1 VEPSH
6 EILERLLTKS
16 VWTSEEQ
23 AWMLEYLQETDQH
36 ALRQLMQEK
45 FEQDQ
50 DGSTHLPANISEK
63 LLAQIH
69 EQIQV
74 SSETNTSSIIDW
86 KKWLSVAAVFIIVA
100 SVAFYYI
107 RSKQVL
113 PTPEAKIQLKQ
124 DIAAPSTNTAIITL
138 GNGQQI
144 ILDSAGNGLLA
155 MEGNVQLTKTAD
167 GSIVYQGSSE
177 KYLVNTLNNPRGSKP
192 VTLVL
197 SDGTKVWLN
206 SESALRYPAA
216 FGASERQVEITGEA
230 YFEVAK
236 KAQPFKVAVAGKGVV
251 EVLGTHFN
259 INSYQDET
267 YTKVTLLEGS
277 VKVYLQPNGYGT
289 IAIKPGQQALYL
301 SDQQKQTAIQIK
313 NDVDVSAVVAWKNG
327 FFNFDNADLK
337 SVLRQL
343 SRWYNVDVIYQG
355 NIPKRVFGGEMQR
368 DLNLSEVL
376 KILEKNNVHFK
387 IETNKL
393 IVMP

>member
-1 VEPSH
+1 MEPSH

-50 DGSTHLPANISEK
+50 AQPTNLPLTISER

-69 EQIQV
+69 EQINATPV
-74 SSETNTSSIIDW
+74 RAPKLYW
-86 KKWLSVAAVFIIVA
+86 KKWLAAAAMLILVATA
-100 SVAFYYI
+100 AFLYFQ
-107 RSKQVL
+107 SKQV
-113 PTPEAKIQLKQ
+113 PPVPVAKLTLKQ
-124 DIAAPSTNTAIITL
+124 DIAPPSSNTAIITL

-144 ILDSAGNGLLA
+144 ILDSAGKGLLA

-167 GSIVYQGSSE
+167 GSIVYQGASD

-197 SDGTKVWLN
+197 SDGSKVWLN
-206 SESALRYPAA
+206 SESSLRYPVA
-216 FGASERQVEITGEA
+216 FGATERQVEITGEA

-277 VKVYLQPNGYGT
+277 VKVYLQPNGAGA
-289 IAIKPGQQALYL
+289 IAIQPGQQALYL
-301 SDQQKQTAIQIK
+301 SDQQKQTAIQVK
-313 NDVDVSAVVAWKNG
+313 NGIDLSAVVAWKNG
-327 FFNFDNADLK
+327 YFNFDNSDLK

-343 SRWYNVDVIYQG
+343 SRWYNVDVVYQG

-387 IETNKL
+387 IETDKL

>member
-1 VEPSH
+1 MEPSH

-16 VWTSEEQ
+16 TWTSEEQ

-50 DGSTHLPANISEK
+50 ERSTPLPTNISER
-63 LLAQIH
+63 LLSQIH
-69 EQIQV
+69 EQIQASPE
-74 SSETNTSSIIDW
+74 SSQNSFFGW
-86 KKWLSVAAVFIIVA
+86 KKWMSAAALFLLAA
-100 SVAFYYI
+100 SVVFFYI
-107 RSKQVL
+107 TSKQTV
-113 PTPEAKIQLKQ
+113 PVPVAKQVLKQ
-124 DIAAPSTNTAIITL
+124 DIAPPSSNTAIITL

-144 ILDSAGNGLLA
+144 ILDSAGKGLLA
-155 MEGNVQLTKTAD
+155 TEENVQLTKTAD
-167 GSIVYQGSSE
+167 GSIVYQGSSD

-192 VTLVL
+192 ITLVL

-206 SESALRYPAA
+206 SESALRYPVA

-277 VKVYLQPNGYGT
+277 VKVYLQTNGSGA
-289 IAIKPGQQALYL
+289 IAIKPGQQAIYL

-343 SRWYNVDVIYQG
+343 SRWYNVNVVYQG

-387 IETNKL
+387 IENDKL

>member
-50 DGSTHLPANISEK
+50 AQPTNLPLTISEH

-69 EQIQV
+69 EQINATPV
-74 SSETNTSSIIDW
+74 RAPKLYW
-86 KKWLSVAAVFIIVA
+86 KKWLAAAAMLILVATA
-100 SVAFYYI
+100 AFLYFQ
-107 RSKQVL
+107 SKQV
-113 PTPEAKIQLKQ
+113 PPVPVAKLTLKQ
-124 DIAAPSTNTAIITL
+124 DIAPPSSNTAIITL

-144 ILDSAGNGLLA
+144 ILDSAGKGLLA

-167 GSIVYQGSSE
+167 GSIVYQGASD

-197 SDGTKVWLN
+197 SDGSKVWLN
-206 SESALRYPAA
+206 SESSLRYPVA
-216 FGASERQVEITGEA
+216 FGATERQVEITGEA

-277 VKVYLQPNGYGT
+277 VKVYLQPNGAGA
-289 IAIKPGQQALYL
+289 IAIQPGQQALYL
-301 SDQQKQTAIQIK
+301 SDQQKQTAIQVK
-313 NDVDVSAVVAWKNG
+313 NGIDLSAVVAWKNG
-327 FFNFDNADLK
+327 YFNFDNSDLK

-387 IETNKL
+387 IETDKL

>member
-1 VEPSH
+1 
-6 EILERLLTKS
+6 
-16 VWTSEEQ
+16 
-23 AWMLEYLQETDQH
+23 MLEYLQETDQY

-45 FEQDQ
+45 FEQDKLA
-50 DGSTHLPANISEK
+50 SLTLPTTISER

-69 EQIQV
+69 EQIQATP
-74 SSETNTSSIIDW
+74 SNSASRLYW
-86 KKWLSVAAVFIIVA
+86 KKWLAAAAMLILMAAATLI
-100 SVAFYYI
+100 YL
-107 RSKQVL
+107 RSKQVQ
-113 PTPEAKIQLKQ
+113 PVPIARVTLKQ
-124 DIAAPSTNTAIITL
+124 DIAPPKTNTAIITL

-144 ILDSAGNGLLA
+144 ILDSAGKGLLA

-167 GSIVYQGSSE
+167 GSIVYKGSSD

-197 SDGTKVWLN
+197 SDGSKVWLN
-206 SESALRYPAA
+206 SESSLRYPVA
-216 FGASERQVEITGEA
+216 FGAAERQVEITGEA

-267 YTKVTLLEGS
+267 FTKVTLLEGS
-277 VKVYLQPNGYGT
+277 VKVYLQPNGAGA

-301 SDQQKQTAIQIK
+301 SDQQKQAAIQVK
-313 NDVDVSAVVAWKNG
+313 NDIDLSAVVAWKNG

-343 SRWYNVDVIYQG
+343 SRWYNVDVVYQG

-387 IETNKL
+387 IDTDKL

>member
-1 VEPSH
+1 MEPSH

-16 VWTSEEQ
+16 AWTSEEQ

-50 DGSTHLPANISEK
+50 QQSSNLSPAISER

-69 EQIQV
+69 EQIQA
-74 SSETNTSSIIDW
+74 SPQTKTRLLFHW
-86 KKWLSVAAVFIIVA
+86 KKWTAAAAIILTMLSVA
-100 SVAFYYI
+100 YYYLP
-107 RSKQVL
+107 KQQ
-113 PTPEAKIQLKQ
+113 TPIPVVKLSLQH
-124 DIAAPSTNTAIITL
+124 DIAPPTANTAIITL

-144 ILDSAGNGLLA
+144 ILDSAGKGLLA
-155 MEGNVQLTKTAD
+155 TEGNVQLTKTAD
-167 GSIVYQGSSE
+167 GSIVYQGSSD

-192 VTLVL
+192 VSLVL
-197 SDGTKVWLN
+197 SDGSKVWLN
-206 SESALRYPAA
+206 SESSLRYPVA
-216 FGASERQVEITGEA
+216 FGATERQVEITGEA

-236 KAQPFKVAVAGKGVV
+236 KAQPFKVAVAGKGMV

-259 INSYQDET
+259 INSYQDEM

-277 VKVYLQPNGYGT
+277 VKLYLHPNGNGAV
-289 IAIKPGQQALYL
+289 AIKPGQQAIYL
-301 SDQQKQTAIQIK
+301 SDQQKQSNIQVK
-313 NDVDVSAVVAWKNG
+313 NDIDVSAVVAWKNG
-327 FFNFDNADLK
+327 FFNFDHADLK

-343 SRWYNVDVIYQG
+343 SRWYNVDVVYQG
-355 NIPKRVFGGEMQR
+355 NIPQRVFGGEMQR

-387 IETNKL
+387 IETDKL

>member
-1 VEPSH
+1 MEPSQ

-50 DGSTHLPANISEK
+50 AQSTNLPTTISER

-69 EQIQV
+69 EQINATTV
-74 SSETNTSSIIDW
+74 TAPNFYW
-86 KKWLSVAAVFIIVA
+86 KKWLSAAAMLILMA
-100 SVAFYYI
+100 AATLMYL
-107 RSKQVL
+107 RSKQVQ
-113 PTPEAKIQLKQ
+113 PVPVAKIALKQ

-144 ILDSAGNGLLA
+144 ILDSAGKGLLA
-155 MEGNVQLTKTAD
+155 MEGNVELTKKAD
-167 GSIVYQGSSE
+167 GSIVYQGSSD

-192 VTLVL
+192 ITLVL
-197 SDGTKVWLN
+197 SDGSKVWLN
-206 SESALRYPAA
+206 SESSLRYPVA
-216 FGASERQVEITGEA
+216 FGAAERQVEITGEA

-277 VKVYLQPNGYGT
+277 VKVYLQTNGAAEA

-301 SDQQKQTAIQIK
+301 SDQQKQTAIQVK
-313 NDVDVSAVVAWKNG
+313 NDIDLSAVVAWKNG

-343 SRWYNVDVIYQG
+343 SRWYNVDVVYQG

-387 IETNKL
+387 IETDKL

>member
-1 VEPSH
+1 MEPSH

-50 DGSTHLPANISEK
+50 QQSTNLPITVSER

-69 EQIQV
+69 EQIQAIPV
-74 SSETNTSSIIDW
+74 TEPKLNW
-86 KKWLSVAAVFIIVA
+86 KKWFAAAALLILMAAATFI
-100 SVAFYYI
+100 YL
-107 RSKQVL
+107 RSKQVQ
-113 PTPEAKIQLKQ
+113 PVPVSKITLKQ
-124 DIAAPSTNTAIITL
+124 DIAPPSSNTAIITL

-144 ILDSAGNGLLA
+144 ILDSAGKGLLA

-167 GSIVYQGSSE
+167 GSIVYQGVSD

-197 SDGTKVWLN
+197 SDGSKVWLN
-206 SESALRYPAA
+206 SESSLRYPVA
-216 FGASERQVEITGEA
+216 FGAAERQVEITGEA

-277 VKVYLQPNGYGT
+277 VKVYLQTNGT
-289 IAIKPGQQALYL
+289 SQAIAIKPGQQALYL
-301 SDQQKQTAIQIK
+301 SDQQKQTSIQVK
-313 NDVDVSAVVAWKNG
+313 NDIDLSAVMAWKNG
-327 FFNFDNADLK
+327 FFNFDNSDLK

-343 SRWYNVDVIYQG
+343 SRWYNVDVVYQG

-387 IETNKL
+387 IETDKL

>member
-1 VEPSH
+1 MEPSQ

-50 DGSTHLPANISEK
+50 AELANFPLPISER

-69 EQIQV
+69 EQINATPV
-74 SSETNTSSIIDW
+74 RAPKLYW
-86 KKWLSVAAVFIIVA
+86 KKWLAAAAMLILVATA
-100 SVAFYYI
+100 AFLYFQ
-107 RSKQVL
+107 SKQV
-113 PTPEAKIQLKQ
+113 PPVPVAKLTLKQ
-124 DIAAPSTNTAIITL
+124 DIAPPSSNNAIITL

-144 ILDSAGNGLLA
+144 ILDSAGKGLLA

-167 GSIVYQGSSE
+167 GSIVYQGASD

-197 SDGTKVWLN
+197 SDGSKVWLN
-206 SESALRYPAA
+206 SESSLRYPVA
-216 FGASERQVEITGEA
+216 FGATERQVEITGEA

-277 VKVYLQPNGYGT
+277 VKVYLQPNGAGA
-289 IAIKPGQQALYL
+289 IAIQPGQQALYL
-301 SDQQKQTAIQIK
+301 SDQQKQTAIQVK
-313 NDVDVSAVVAWKNG
+313 NDIDLSAVMAWKNG
-327 FFNFDNADLK
+327 YFNFDNSDLK

-343 SRWYNVDVIYQG
+343 SRWYNVDVVYQG

-387 IETNKL
+387 IETDKL

>member
-1 VEPSH
+1 VEPSQ

-45 FEQDQ
+45 FEQNQ
-50 DGSTHLPANISEK
+50 AEPTNLPIDISER

-69 EQIQV
+69 EQINATPV
-74 SSETNTSSIIDW
+74 RAPKLYW
-86 KKWLSVAAVFIIVA
+86 KKWLAAAAMVILVAAA
-100 SVAFYYI
+100 AFLYLQ
-107 RSKQVL
+107 SKQVPPVPVAGL
-113 PTPEAKIQLKQ
+113 TLKQ
-124 DIAAPSTNTAIITL
+124 DIAPPSSNTAIITL

-144 ILDSAGNGLLA
+144 ILDSAGKGLLA

-167 GSIVYQGSSE
+167 GSIVYQGASD

-192 VTLVL
+192 ITLVL
-197 SDGTKVWLN
+197 SDGSKVWLN
-206 SESALRYPAA
+206 SESSLRYPVA
-216 FGASERQVEITGEA
+216 FGAAERQVEITGEA

-277 VKVYLQPNGYGT
+277 VKVYLQTNGAAEA

-301 SDQQKQTAIQIK
+301 SDQQKQTAIQVK
-313 NDVDVSAVVAWKNG
+313 NNIDLSAIVAWKNG
-327 FFNFDNADLK
+327 YFNFDNSDLK

-343 SRWYNVDVIYQG
+343 SRWYNVDVVYQG

-387 IETNKL
+387 IETDKL

>member
-1 VEPSH
+1 VEPSQ

-50 DGSTHLPANISEK
+50 TQPTNLPLPISER

-69 EQIQV
+69 EQINATPV
-74 SSETNTSSIIDW
+74 TATKLNW
-86 KKWLSVAAVFIIVA
+86 KKWLAAAAMLIVVAAA
-100 SVAFYYI
+100 AFLYLQ
-107 RSKQVL
+107 SKQVPPVPVVKL
-113 PTPEAKIQLKQ
+113 TLKQ
-124 DIAAPSTNTAIITL
+124 DIAPPSSNTAIITL

-144 ILDSAGNGLLA
+144 ILDSAGKGLLA

-167 GSIVYQGSSE
+167 GSIVYQGASD

-197 SDGTKVWLN
+197 SDGSKVWLN
-206 SESALRYPAA
+206 SESSLRYPVA
-216 FGASERQVEITGEA
+216 FGAAERQVEITGEA

-236 KAQPFKVAVAGKGVV
+236 KSQPFKVAVAGKGVV

-277 VKVYLQPNGYGT
+277 VKVYLQPNGAGA
-289 IAIKPGQQALYL
+289 IAIQPGQQALYL
-301 SDQQKQTAIQIK
+301 SDQQKQTAIQVK
-313 NDVDVSAVVAWKNG
+313 NDIDLSAVMAWKNG
-327 FFNFDNADLK
+327 YFNFDNSDLK

-343 SRWYNVDVIYQG
+343 SRWYNVDVVYQG

-387 IETNKL
+387 IETDKL